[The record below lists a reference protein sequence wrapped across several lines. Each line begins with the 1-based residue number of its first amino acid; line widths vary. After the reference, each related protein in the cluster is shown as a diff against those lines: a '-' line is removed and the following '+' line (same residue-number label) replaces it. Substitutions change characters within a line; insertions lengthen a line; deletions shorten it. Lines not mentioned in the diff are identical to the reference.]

1 MRASHTLAN
10 KRLVRAY
17 EILWVIFAVAAAVVF
32 VLTDFSF
39 AAVVVM
45 CLLGIALVFAGMMDV
60 LPEIVENL

>member
-1 MRASHTLAN
+1 MRTSHTLSN

-17 EILWVIFAVAAAVVF
+17 EILWVIYGVVAAAVLT
-32 VLTDFSF
+32 LTDLAF

-60 LPEIVENL
+60 LPEIVDNL

>member
-1 MRASHTLAN
+1 
-10 KRLVRAY
+10 LVRAY
-17 EILWVIFAVAAAVVF
+17 EILWVIYAVVAAAVLI
-32 VLTDFSF
+32 LTDLAF

>member
-17 EILWVIFAVAAAVVF
+17 EILWVVYAVVAAAVF
-32 VLTDFSF
+32 ILTDLSF
-39 AAVVVM
+39 AAVVII

-60 LPEIVENL
+60 LPEIVGDM